1 MSDLPASISGI
12 GWLLLGLLGLVAVAI
27 TILLLRL
34 YGFEP
39 DEDTDGDVSWR
50 QTAPLGFRLALEC
63 TAPFM
68 STIER
73 FSGVKQIQFV
83 RARLSMAG
91 MSFALSPEEFMATRP
106 VGTVAGALMA
116 VVISRFMAFGAAGG
130 FVTFGILVVLGT
142 FYPDIVL
149 NDLIKKRRKAITK
162 LFPFYLDLLVLSLR
176 AGLTL
181 TTAMQQATMR
191 MKRGPLQEEMQR
203 CLNDIRTGMPRLT
216 ALTRMSERVQVPA
229 LGNFVAAV
237 NQAEESGAA
246 IARTLEIQAEQRR
259 MERFQEAERLGN
271 QAPVKL
277 MFPLMAF
284 LFPLTFLIL
293 FFPIVV
299 QVLGSGGGGLF
310 Q

>member
-1 MSDLPASISGI
+1 MSSISGM
-12 GWLLLGLLGLVAVAI
+12 GWLLLVVMGLVAIAATLV
-27 TILLLRL
+27 LLRL
-34 YGFEP
+34 YAFEP
-39 DEDTDGDVSWR
+39 EDESFEEYSWR
-50 QTAPLGFRLALEC
+50 QTAPWGFRLALEC
-63 TAPFM
+63 TAPFIA
-68 STIER
+68 TIER
-73 FSGVKQIQFV
+73 FSGVRQIQY
-83 RARLSMAG
+83 ARTRLAMAG
-91 MSFALSPEEFMATRP
+91 MSFALRPEEFMATRP
-106 VGTVAGALMA
+106 VGCLAGALFA
-116 VVISRFMAFGAAGG
+116 VMTIRFMDTGATASAIL
-130 FVTFGILVVLGT
+130 FLLVVATGT

-149 NDLIKKRRKAITK
+149 NDQIKKRRKAINK
-162 LFPFYLDLLVLSLR
+162 VFPFYLDLLVLSLR

-181 TTAMQQATMR
+181 TTAMQQAAIR

-203 CLNDIRTGMPRLT
+203 CLNDIRTGMPRMT
-216 ALTRMSERVQVPA
+216 ALQRLSDRVQVPA
-229 LGNFVAAV
+229 IGNFVAAV